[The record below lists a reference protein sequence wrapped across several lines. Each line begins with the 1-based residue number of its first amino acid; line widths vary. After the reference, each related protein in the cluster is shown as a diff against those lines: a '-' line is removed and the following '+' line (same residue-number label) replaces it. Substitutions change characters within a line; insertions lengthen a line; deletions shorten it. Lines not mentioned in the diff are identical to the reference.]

1 MERTLT
7 RQLMTR
13 LALGLLIILMLA
25 TPILYFLTTHYYAED
40 LIDIVESY
48 GIKHPDIDLSEDVMA
63 GIFIQFFVILGGLLV
78 VILIVMQLVPRR
90 LWRPFRDTLEKIRTF
105 KVEKG
110 VVSLPETTGVCEF
123 SQLNQVLN
131 AIMQD
136 SVRSYRVQKEFTENA
151 SHELQTPLAVLQNKL
166 DNLLQDEHLTKHQA
180 TEMQEMYQEV
190 RHMSN
195 LSRSLLLLSKIENN
209 QFSRS
214 DRINLCAKLEKL
226 LPRLESLAG
235 SLIITTLFTQPELQ
249 VSCNEALLESLITN
263 LVVNA
268 VRHNCQEGRIIIKV
282 EKGTLT
288 IANTSDEQPLDA
300 THIFSRFYRTK
311 ENQKGNG
318 LGLAI
323 VKSVCDYHKWQIS
336 YHYQEGIHSFNVS
349 F

>member
-13 LALGLLIILMLA
+13 LSWGLLIILVLA
-25 TPILYFLTTHYYAED
+25 TPMLYFLTTRYYAED
-40 LIDIVESY
+40 LIEIVESY
-48 GIKHPDIDLSEDVMA
+48 GIRNPDIDLSEDVMA
-63 GIFIQFFVILGGLLV
+63 GIFIQFFVILGGLSA
-78 VILIVMQLVPRR
+78 VILLVMQLVPRR
-90 LWRPFRDTLEKIRTF
+90 LWQPFRNTLGQIRTF

-110 VVSLPETTGVCEF
+110 AVSLTEKTGVREF
-123 SQLNQVLN
+123 SQLNQTLN

-151 SHELQTPLAVLQNKL
+151 SHELQTPLAILQNKI
-166 DNLLQDEHLTKHQA
+166 DNLLQDEHLTEHQA
-180 TEMQEMYQEV
+180 EEMQEMYQEV

-195 LSRSLLLLSKIENN
+195 LSRSLLLLSKIENS
-209 QFSRS
+209 QFSRA
-214 DRINLCAKLEKL
+214 DRISLCTKLEEL

-235 SLIITTLFTQPELQ
+235 NLTITTRFTQPELQ

-268 VRHNCQEGRIIIKV
+268 VRHNRPEGHIIIEV
-282 EKGTLT
+282 DRDALT
-288 IANTSDEQPLDA
+288 VANTSDEQPLDA
-300 THIFSRFYRTK
+300 THIFSRFYRVK

-323 VKSVCDYHKWQIS
+323 VKSICDYHKWQVG
-336 YHYQEGIHSFNVS
+336 YHYQAGIHSFQVN